1 MSKFKLAIFASGRG
15 SNAQKI
21 TEYFGP
27 SSLVTVDLIVTNKR
41 DAKVLDLGKQFNIP
55 QFIIASKSTFTKT
68 DSLISTLRAKRI
80 THIILAGF
88 LWLIPKNLI
97 AAYPDKILNIHPA
110 LLPKYGGKG
119 MYGHHV
125 HKAVKANNE
134 KQSGITIHL
143 VNENYD
149 EGRFLFQESVELTEE
164 DTTEQIAKKVLTL
177 EHYHYPRI
185 IQEFLQSN

>member
-1 MSKFKLAIFASGRG
+1 MSKYKLAIFASGRG

-21 TEYFGP
+21 IEYFEP
-27 SSLVTVDLIVTNKR
+27 SSLVSVDLIVTNKKM
-41 DAKVLDLGKQFNIP
+41 AKVLDLSRQHNIP
-55 QFIIASKSTFTKT
+55 QFIIASKSTFTQT
-68 DSLISTLRAKRI
+68 QSLVTTLQSKGI

-97 AAYPDKILNIHPA
+97 AAFPDKILNIHPA

-125 HKAVKANNE
+125 HEAVKANKE
-134 KQSGITIHL
+134 SQSGITIHL

-149 EGRFLFQESVELTEE
+149 EGKFIFQETVDLSE
-164 DTTEQIAKKVLTL
+164 DDSADQIGQKVLAL
-177 EHYHYPRI
+177 EHYHYPRV
-185 IQEFLQSN
+185 IQEFLQSS